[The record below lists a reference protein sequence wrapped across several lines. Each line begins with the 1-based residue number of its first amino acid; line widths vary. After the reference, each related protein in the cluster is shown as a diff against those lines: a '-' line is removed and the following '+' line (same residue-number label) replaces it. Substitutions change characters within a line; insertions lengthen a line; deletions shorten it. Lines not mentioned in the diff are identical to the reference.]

1 MKRYSNRSNFSTLSE
16 INVTPLLD
24 LAFVLLIIFM
34 ITTPLLE
41 NSMNL
46 VIPSSSAANAPI
58 SKAQVQ
64 TISID
69 RDETIRINNEI
80 VEADSLAARLLELK
94 RANPDVAIVIRPDR
108 ELPVQK
114 LVTLMDSLQRA
125 HITKVGIATNLMLQ
139 GKHADGA
146 EIAGLDEL
154 LTELER
160 NPRRELILDTTGSV
174 IYTGNNVLMRLRR
187 QMTIVYLAA
196 SAQEQELLIE
206 RYLNDPKPVLW
217 RGAFQPKNG
226 ETPHETVARC
236 YPKLVAARRQSY
248 EALAHCT
255 LPVADLHALSECSE
269 DPSGSAKAFLEM
281 IRAQLEKKSGR
292 ASAL

>member
-94 RANPDVAIVIRPDR
+94 RANPDVTIVIRPDR
-108 ELPVQK
+108 ELQVQK

-125 HITKVGIATNLMLQ
+125 QITKVGIAT
-139 GKHADGA
+139 KA
-146 EIAGLDEL
+146 E
-154 LTELER
+154 
-160 NPRRELILDTTGSV
+160 S
-174 IYTGNNVLMRLRR
+174 
-187 QMTIVYLAA
+187 
-196 SAQEQELLIE
+196 
-206 RYLNDPKPVLW
+206 K
-217 RGAFQPKNG
+217 
-226 ETPHETVARC
+226 
-236 YPKLVAARRQSY
+236 
-248 EALAHCT
+248 
-255 LPVADLHALSECSE
+255 
-269 DPSGSAKAFLEM
+269 
-281 IRAQLEKKSGR
+281 
-292 ASAL
+292 